1 MKVTHIVSEGER
13 KTVNA
18 SRKLV
23 EKCRALM
30 NQEMMLDV
38 AATVAATQPE
48 IEATQTKP
56 TGARAARP

>member
-1 MKVTHIVSEGER
+1 MSANVSECET
-13 KTVNA
+13 KPVNA

-38 AATVAATQPE
+38 AATIAATQPE
-48 IEATQTKP
+48 SGATQTK
-56 TGARAARP
+56 RS